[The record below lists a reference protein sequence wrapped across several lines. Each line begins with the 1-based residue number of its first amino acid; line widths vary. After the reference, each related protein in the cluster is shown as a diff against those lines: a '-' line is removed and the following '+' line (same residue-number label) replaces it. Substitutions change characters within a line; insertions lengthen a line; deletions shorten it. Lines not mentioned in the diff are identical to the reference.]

1 MELENTQNNALAKLP
16 MLKLEEYEMWE
27 IRIKQYFQIQDYT
40 LWEVIENRN
49 LWVPIPVTAQETGP
63 STATKMIVPSTA
75 EEKTCKKN
83 DVKARSLLLMALPNE
98 HQLTFD
104 QYVDAQSM
112 FAAIQARFR
121 GNEATKKTQKAMLKQ
136 HDKYCEH
143 ERLQKSRTSWTIQH
157 KTQNMEKERGKPPH
171 NN

>member
-1 MELENTQNNALAKLP
+1 MRWLSFPCSNS
-16 MLKLEEYEMWE
+16 
-27 IRIKQYFQIQDYT
+27 
-40 LWEVIENRN
+40 RN
-49 LWVPIPVTAQETGP
+49 KKTGP
-63 STATKMIVPSTA
+63 ITATKMIVPSTA

-121 GNEATKKTQKAMLKQ
+121 GE
-136 HDKYCEH
+136 
-143 ERLQKSRTSWTIQH
+143 
-157 KTQNMEKERGKPPH
+157 
-171 NN
+171 